1 MEVTVTVDGVTVVA
15 VAKTV
20 TIREARE
27 AERQLLGDALE
38 ALFDP
43 QATRDDKQ
51 VKLDDLTEV
60 EGWAL
65 FGARQRALISASII
79 SQQ

>member
-1 MEVTVTVDGVTVVA
+1 MEVTVTINDVTVVA
-15 VAKTV
+15 TAKTV

-27 AERQLLGDALE
+27 AERQLLGDALA

-43 QATRDDKQ
+43 QATRDGKQ

-65 FGARQRALISASII
+65 FGARQRALISASIT
-79 SQQ
+79 SQR